1 MSVPVKERWFWL
13 PTLKWA
19 PPPYLTPK
27 IPFNP
32 TFFKRSISL
41 PCIGMCAQ
49 YISSFSQNSNPKPKC
64 LSIGSERRRRKKCR
78 NLTSVCLRFNEIHYV
93 LDNRASKQ
101 QRAVIE
107 FGPINW
113 PPVIRTESKTYAW
126 HTYSVTRW
134 DRHFSTIINDA
145 ALLSSSSLLLDSTEL
160 SCFACCFCERET

>member
-1 MSVPVKERWFWL
+1 MSIPVKDGYY

-41 PCIGMCAQ
+41 PCIGMCTQ

-64 LSIGSERRRRKKCR
+64 LSIGSKRRRRKKCR

-93 LDNRASKQ
+93 LDNSEHNSSQRVWPHKLASCHSY
-101 QRAVIE
+101 RIE
-107 FGPINW
+107 NLCMA
-113 PPVIRTESKTYAW
+113 YM
-126 HTYSVTRW
+126 YSVTR
-134 DRHFSTIINDA
+134 
-145 ALLSSSSLLLDSTEL
+145 
-160 SCFACCFCERET
+160 

>member
-1 MSVPVKERWFWL
+1 MSIPVKDGYY

-93 LDNRASKQ
+93 LDNSKHNSSQRVWPHKLASCHSY
-101 QRAVIE
+101 RIE
-107 FGPINW
+107 NLCMA
-113 PPVIRTESKTYAW
+113 YM
-126 HTYSVTRW
+126 YSVTR
-134 DRHFSTIINDA
+134 
-145 ALLSSSSLLLDSTEL
+145 
-160 SCFACCFCERET
+160 

>member
-1 MSVPVKERWFWL
+1 MSIPVKDGYY

-93 LDNRASKQ
+93 LDNSEHNSSQRVWPHKLASCHSY
-101 QRAVIE
+101 RIE
-107 FGPINW
+107 NLCMA
-113 PPVIRTESKTYAW
+113 YM
-126 HTYSVTRW
+126 YSVTR
-134 DRHFSTIINDA
+134 
-145 ALLSSSSLLLDSTEL
+145 
-160 SCFACCFCERET
+160 